1 MYLCLLLIQVG
12 VAIKPG
18 TPVEAVLPYVDLVD
32 MVLVMTVEPGF
43 GGQKFMADMMPK
55 VRLLRDK
62 YPTKDIE
69 VSCFSRL
76 PVVHQPCKNSRQRR
90 FHTCHIMRTGSL
102 SMVR

>member
-1 MYLCLLLIQVG
+1 MQVG

-18 TPVEAVLPYVDLVD
+18 TPVEAVLPFVDLVD

-55 VRLLRDK
+55 VRLLREK

-69 VSCFSRL
+69 VSGRHYVLYTESIHRLRLLRMTVSR
-76 PVVHQPCKNSRQRR
+76 
-90 FHTCHIMRTGSL
+90 
-102 SMVR
+102 